1 MTRIKRPAAA
11 VGAAVLLALSLSAC
25 GGAPTDA
32 SKDDFCEAVNDQS
45 AFEDVDPE
53 DTEAYVDALKEQAES
68 LEEVGTPD
76 DISDDAREGFE
87 IYVDTI
93 GDIDADD
100 IDNPEDLEDEI
111 SKDDEK
117 KVEEFFTYQGETCT
131 PEVPDVEDLE
141 IPTDGATE

>member
-11 VGAAVLLALSLSAC
+11 VGAAVLLAFSLSAC

-45 AFEDVDPE
+45 AFEGVDIE
-53 DTEAYVDALKEQAES
+53 DADAYVDALKEQAES

-76 DISDDAREGFE
+76 DISDDAREGFDVY
-87 IYVDTI
+87 IDAI

-100 IDNPEDLEDEI
+100 IENPDDLEDAI
-111 SKDDEK
+111 SKDDQD
-117 KVEEFFTYQGETCT
+117 KVEKFFEYQAETCT
-131 PEVPDVEDLE
+131 PEIPDIEDLTDA
-141 IPTDGATE
+141 PTE